1 MTTKQFLTNNGE
13 IMSEMMQINSASPFE
28 IYHILNDFKESPKT
42 MIEAELILP
51 TGEGPFPCVVA
62 LHGSKGWMSHHQDH
76 IQSWIEAGIA
86 VCKVYSFSSR
96 EIDSTVN
103 DQLSVTHAMMLVDA
117 FRTRSALEQ
126 DPRICKI
133 GIAGWSLG
141 GTVALYSAWS
151 PLVRILGGP
160 FDAHVPFYPAAH
172 IRPEIKEWSES
183 PMLIL
188 HGDADDWTPLHL
200 VESLIPEIPSAT
212 LHAYAGAHHSFD
224 SERELTWLPHAV
236 RLRKRT
242 ARIDKRGNM
251 SGVLFFGI
259 RWPLNERWQR
269 KWVIRF
275 LRNRGA
281 HIEGNPVARADSLN
295 RARQFLVDNIG
306 H

>member
-1 MTTKQFLTNNGE
+1 MTKQFLTSNGE

-28 IYHILNDFKESPKT
+28 IYHILNDFQKSPT
-42 MIEAELILP
+42 TTIEAELILP
-51 TGEGPFPCVVA
+51 TGDGPFPCVVA
-62 LHGSKGWMSHHQDH
+62 LHGSKGWMSHHRDH

-96 EIDSTVN
+96 DIDSTVN
-103 DQLSVTHAMMLVDA
+103 DQLSVTRAMMLVDA
-117 FRTRSALEQ
+117 FRFCARLWNKILESGKLGLQ
-126 DPRICKI
+126 D
-133 GIAGWSLG
+133 GVW

-212 LHAYAGAHHSFD
+212 LHTYPGA
-224 SERELTWLPHAV
+224 
-236 RLRKRT
+236 
-242 ARIDKRGNM
+242 
-251 SGVLFFGI
+251 
-259 RWPLNERWQR
+259 PL
-269 KWVIRF
+269 
-275 LRNRGA
+275 L
-281 HIEGNPVARADSLN
+281 
-295 RARQFLVDNIG
+295 
-306 H
+306 

>member
-1 MTTKQFLTNNGE
+1 MCGGSTWEQGL
-13 IMSEMMQINSASPFE
+13 
-28 IYHILNDFKESPKT
+28 DESSS
-42 MIEAELILP
+42 
-51 TGEGPFPCVVA
+51 
-62 LHGSKGWMSHHQDH
+62 GSH
-76 IQSWIEAGIA
+76 QSWIEAGIA
-86 VCKVYSFSSR
+86 VYKVYSFSSR

-126 DPRICKI
+126 ILEYAK
-133 GIAGWSLG
+133 LG
-141 GTVALYSAWS
+141 LQDGVWGARWPCIHWS

-242 ARIDKRGNM
+242 ARIDKRRGTCLVFC
-251 SGVLFFGI
+251 SSAS

-275 LRNRGA
+275 LQNSWGPY
-281 HIEGNPVARADSLN
+281 EE
-295 RARQFLVDNIG
+295 
-306 H
+306 